1 LSIAANNI
9 GQAIGAKGLR
19 TRRMLIDATVELLAE
34 MSLRDVRV
42 AQIAKAAKTSP
53 ATFYVYFDTVQDAVL
68 AAIAEIDQS
77 PPELLALLQAP
88 WSKAEARDR
97 ARQFV
102 RHYVDYW
109 QQHRTVFRVRNLASE
124 EGDERFRRLRE
135 DAIRPLLRAIANRIE
150 SRVRRNPDVPAYA
163 QAGILAAMLERL
175 SAIYHG
181 YISSELVTSEQLIEA
196 AALIVAERLTDPD

>member
-1 LSIAANNI
+1 M
-9 GQAIGAKGLR
+9 GAKGLR
-19 TRRMLIDATVELLAE
+19 TRRLLIDATVELLAE

-42 AQIAKAAKTSP
+42 AHIAKAAKTSP

-77 PPELLALLQAP
+77 PPELLALLQTP

-97 ARQFV
+97 ARRFV
-102 RHYVDYW
+102 RLYIDYW
-109 QQHRTVFRVRNLASE
+109 QEHRTVFRVRNLASE

-135 DAIRPLLRAIANRIE
+135 EAIRPLLGAIANRID

-181 YISSELVTSEQLIEA
+181 YIGSELVTSEQLIEA